1 MKKIITFI
9 LTLIMAAML
18 FVACDFNKK
27 SEAIAKTDFYF
38 DTVISIT
45 VYDEEDA
52 KVIDDC
58 FDICKTYEELLSRS
72 IESSDVSRVNSSTEP
87 VEVDEK
93 TAEVINAALAYC
105 EESNGVFDISIY
117 PLTKLWNITSENPKV
132 PDENAIEYAKSL
144 VDYKIVSVDGNTVSI
159 DRTAEN
165 LSDVANAESSA
176 NASDSSNDISTA
188 DNGNITA
195 GIDLGGIAKG
205 FIADKL
211 KEYLLSNGVE
221 SAIITL
227 GGNVLLVGEKP
238 DGSDFN
244 VGVQKPFGQ
253 SGEAVCYIKAKD
265 KSIVTSGIYERYFEE
280 EGKLY
285 HHILDTKT
293 GYPVDNELASVT
305 IISDSSTDGDAY
317 STTLLSMGLEK
328 AKTFLKTLDGIEAV
342 FITKDGEI
350 ILTDG
355 LKIDSEN
362 VIMIK

>member
-1 MKKIITFI
+1 MKKIITII
-9 LTLIMAAML
+9 LTLIMAATL
-18 FVACDFNKK
+18 FVGCDFNKK
-27 SEAIAKTDFYF
+27 FEAISKTDFYF

-58 FDICKTYEELLSRS
+58 FDICKTYEELLSRT
-72 IESSDVSRVNSSTEP
+72 IETSDVSRVNSSTEP

-93 TAEVINAALAYC
+93 TAEVINAALSYC
-105 EESNGVFDISIY
+105 EESDGVFDISIY
-117 PLTKLWNITSENPKV
+117 PLTKLWNITSENPMV
-132 PDENAIEYAKSL
+132 PEKNAIEYSKSL
-144 VDYKIVSVDGNTVSI
+144 VDFNIVNVDGRKVSI
-159 DRTAEN
+159 DRTNEK
-165 LSDVANAESSA
+165 SSVGEI
-176 NASDSSNDISTA
+176 NIAS
-188 DNGNITA
+188 

-211 KEYLLSNGVE
+211 KEYLLSKGVD
-221 SAIITL
+221 SAIIAL
-227 GGNVLLVGEKP
+227 GGNVLLVGEKT

-253 SGEAVCYIKAKD
+253 SGEAICYIKAKD

-280 EGKLY
+280 DGKLY
-285 HHILDTKT
+285 HHIIDTKT